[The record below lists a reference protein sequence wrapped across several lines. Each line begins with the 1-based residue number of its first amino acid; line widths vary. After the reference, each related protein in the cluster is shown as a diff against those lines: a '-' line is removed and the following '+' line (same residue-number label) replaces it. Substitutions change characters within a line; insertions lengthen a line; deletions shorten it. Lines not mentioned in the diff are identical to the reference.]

1 MEIGLLSLGDLLDD
15 PVTGVRLTPAQ
26 RHRSLV
32 DQAVTAEAVG
42 LHAVHLGEH
51 HACDYVLSAPPV
63 VLAAIGE
70 RTSTLRLSTG
80 VTLAANLDPV
90 RVAEDYATVD
100 ALSDGRVEIVAG
112 RGNAFRHTYE
122 LFGQDPDDARRR
134 FDEAVELLLRL
145 LREEDVTWTG
155 ETRAPLDGVTVHPR
169 PTGELPVWVGGGL
182 SPESA
187 ALAARLGCPIMLPS
201 VFAAPEVFAPAAEA
215 YRTAWTESGR
225 DPADAVVGACCHMW
239 IAPTSAGAREAFLP
253 RYARYWGF
261 VDELIRASSGFSMHP
276 DPEAFLDGPAI
287 VGSPAEVVDRLGR
300 WRELLGVDR
309 QICMFDLGGMPL
321 ADVLASIELLGSEVL
336 PQLDPPRQPGRIGDG
351 AGATG

>member
-1 MEIGLLSLGDLLDD
+1 MEIGLLSLGDLLAD
-15 PVTGVRLTPAQ
+15 PVTGHLATPAE

-32 DQAVTAEAVG
+32 DQAVVAEAVG
-42 LHAVHLGEH
+42 MAAVHLGEH

-90 RVAEDYATVD
+90 RIAEDYATVD
-100 ALSDGRVEIVAG
+100 ALSGGRVEIVAG
-112 RGNAFRHTYE
+112 RGNAFRHTYD

-134 FDEAVELLLRL
+134 FDEGAELLLRL
-145 LREEDVTWTG
+145 LREEDVSWTG
-155 ETRAPLDGVTVHPR
+155 ATRTPLQGVTVHPR
-169 PTGELPVWVGGGL
+169 PTGSMPVWVGGGL

-187 ALAARLGCPIMLPS
+187 VLAARLGCPLMLPS

-215 YRTAWTESGR
+215 YRMAWAEAGR
-225 DPADAVVGACCHMW
+225 DPEEAVVGACCHMW
-239 IAPTSAGAREAFLP
+239 VASTSARARAEFLP
-253 RYARYWGF
+253 RYARYWDF
-261 VDELIRASSGFSMHP
+261 VDELITVSSGFSMHP
-276 DPEAFLDGPAI
+276 DAEAFLDGPAI

-300 WRELLGVDR
+300 WRELLGVER

-321 ADVLASIELLGSEVL
+321 PEVLASIELLGAEVL
-336 PQLDPPRQPGRIGDG
+336 PQL
-351 AGATG
+351 GATLAQP